1 MSRRRPD
8 DPGWPVA
15 TWKALPRIA
24 FVAFVAAVAASASA
38 APPIVAVLPPTL
50 PFELSRHARRAEG
63 LLELVQVLLA
73 DGRIALVERQK
84 IAKLL
89 EEQRLVQALG
99 GAAALAWGR
108 GLGADLLVL
117 PEFVPPSEAETD
129 DDPAGKP
136 PAASDDEA
144 SPGWM
149 LRLTVIDPETASVVS
164 TADVAARGNRDTG
177 PESLDADKVAADLA
191 ERLVADARRLAEER
205 ARTPVAVLFF
215 ENTTTASD
223 RLDGYGADLVA
234 GAAAAGEA
242 AGLRMLRFPAVGE
255 SRAEQDL
262 AVSGFV
268 AAGTRWDEIAKWWV
282 WGEFE
287 ETDWEARP
295 FAEAGVVVRARVWD
309 GAHEPLV
316 IEERGTAGDRAAL
329 AARVAARIT
338 AAITAGRTTGT
349 AEPPEKLA
357 ASLFQQAL
365 ALQAENIGGD
375 MGVNDAWLD
384 RWRRT
389 NRLLDLARFIA
400 PEDRAIALEH
410 VLSRFR
416 GDMISGGSSYL
427 DEPEPLWL
435 LGRAR
440 AWGEFT
446 ARFGLDAEWPVTWPT
461 RPNTADHRGWGSHSV
476 AAQSINAA
484 AGLLGSLSAARPGS
498 LQIGQGIYPWFHA
511 PWPLDTESLADLW
524 AEWRTEA
531 ERRARAVLDGG
542 NADLKTAANSLLALV
557 AALPEQLP
565 ARAPSPPHE
574 TFSWPD
580 EWPVQETAEGFVL
593 SPPTTIGDVKVP
605 ASRPLFNLQAGCASN
620 GDWLLAGGW
629 REGPVVLLSTGADRA
644 AGRVRRIDRP
654 CGLESGVAA
663 LARDGSQVW
672 LASTGDG
679 IGHLD
684 LADPARHE
692 RFGLADGLPVA
703 SFSDIDVDP
712 DGVPVAASGIA
723 IEPPRIA
730 WRERGTWL
738 ARSVPTFTTGP
749 LRPVAHRVA
758 CTRKAVVVAGN
769 KSGVSPF
776 CAFLDRDT
784 GRWLDLRER
793 LVAHVAAEGL
803 DLRNVLQ
810 GVKRFNALD
819 VVALPAGGF
828 VLLHNLGA
836 TWIDDAGATL
846 RTVAWPRKKGLLHR
860 GRAVLAADATR
871 IWFTAH
877 TDDSHTALYE
887 LSLEGD
893 GKPTKPRVPRDP
905 FTPLPLCDDGERLWL
920 PAHETATDGFVDVL
934 FLPHGR

>member
-1 MSRRRPD
+1 VIRERA
-8 DPGWPVA
+8 GWHLVPPWA
-15 TWKALPRIA
+15 I
-24 FVAFVAAVAASASA
+24 VAAVFTASA
-38 APPIVAVLPPTL
+38 AAAPPTVAVLPPVL
-50 PFELSRHARRAEG
+50 PFESSRHARRAEG
-63 LLELVQVLLA
+63 LMEVVQTRLD
-73 DGRIALVERQK
+73 DGRVVLVERQK
-84 IAKLL
+84 VGALL
-89 EEQRLVQALG
+89 DEHRLLMALG
-99 GAAALAWGR
+99 DAGSLAWGR

-117 PEFVPPSEAETD
+117 PEFVPPPEAGA
-129 DDPAGKP
+129 DPAAADAVGAG
-136 PAASDDEA
+136 PAD
-144 SPGWM
+144 GWTV
-149 LRLTVIDPETASVVS
+149 RLTIIDPEKASIMSV
-164 TADVAARGNRDTG
+164 AEVAARGDRDTG
-177 PESLDADKVAADLA
+177 PEALDVERVAGDLA
-191 ERLVADARRLAEER
+191 DRVVADATRLATER
-205 ARTPVAVLFF
+205 GKTPVASLFF
-215 ENTTTASD
+215 ENTTPASD
-223 RLDGYGADLVA
+223 RLDGYGADLLA
-234 GAAAAGEA
+234 GTAAAGEA

-262 AVSGFV
+262 AVAGFA
-268 AAGTRWDEIAKWWV
+268 AAGARWDEIARWWV

-295 FAEAGVVVRARVWD
+295 FAEAGVVVRATVWD
-309 GAHEPLV
+309 GAREPLV
-316 IEERGTAGDRAAL
+316 IEERGTVGDRAGL
-329 AARVAARIT
+329 ATRVAARIT
-338 AAITAGRTTGT
+338 AAITAGRPTGT

-357 ASLFQQAL
+357 ASLFRQAL

-416 GDMISGGSSYL
+416 ADMTRGGRYY

-461 RPNTADHRGWGSHSV
+461 RPNTADHRGWGYHSV
-476 AAQSINAA
+476 AAQSVNAA
-484 AGLLGSLSAARPGS
+484 AGLLGSLSAARPGT
-498 LQIGQGIYPWFHA
+498 LPIGQGIDPYFHA

-542 NADLKTAANSLLALV
+542 DADSKIAANSLLALV

-565 ARAPSPPHE
+565 ARTPSPPHE

-580 EWPVQETAEGFVL
+580 EWPVQETAEGLVL
-593 SPPTTIGDVKVP
+593 SPPTRIGVHEIP
-605 ASRPLFNLQAGCASN
+605 AAHPVFTLTSGCAWD
-620 GDWLLAGGW
+620 GDWLLVGW
-629 REGPVVLLSTGADRA
+629 SGKGAVLLHAAGADRA
-644 AGRVRRIDRP
+644 AGRVRRIDIP
-654 CGLESGVAA
+654 CGMRSGVAG
-663 LARDGSQVW
+663 LARSGSRVW
-672 LASTGDG
+672 LAGIGDG
-679 IGHLD
+679 IACID

-692 RFGLADGLPVA
+692 RWGLADGLPVA

-712 DGVPVAASGIA
+712 DGVPVAASGSA
-723 IEPPRIA
+723 IEPPRIV

-749 LRPVAHRVA
+749 LRPGAHRIA

-769 KSGVSPF
+769 VGGVSPF
-776 CAFLDRDT
+776 CVLLDRET

-793 LVAHVAAEGL
+793 LVAHVAAAGL
-803 DLRNVLQ
+803 DVRNVMQ
-810 GVKRFNALD
+810 GLKRFNALD

-836 TWIDDAGATL
+836 TWIDDAGEPV
-846 RTVAWPRKKGLLHR
+846 RTVAWPRKKGLQGH
-860 GRAVLAADATR
+860 GRAILSADATR
-871 IWFTAH
+871 IWFAAH
-877 TDDSHTALYE
+877 TGDFPMVLYE
-887 LSLEGD
+887 LPLEGD
-893 GKPTKPRVPRDP
+893 GQPTKPRVPRDP
-905 FTPLPLCDDGERLWL
+905 FTPLPLLDDGERLWL
-920 PAHETATDGFVDVL
+920 PAHETASGFVDV
-934 FLPHGR
+934 FVLPHGR